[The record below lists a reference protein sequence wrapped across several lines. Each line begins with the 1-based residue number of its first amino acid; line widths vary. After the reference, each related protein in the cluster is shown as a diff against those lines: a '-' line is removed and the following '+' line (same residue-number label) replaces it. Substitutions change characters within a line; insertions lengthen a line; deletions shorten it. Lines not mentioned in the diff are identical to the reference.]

1 MFQTRWSECSSA
13 AAHQRDSDE
22 VAPVSG
28 TVQHELS
35 VFSLVR
41 LSRLLGIDC
50 FFVWP
55 FSLLQLMNT
64 QPEKPFIR
72 NKAAQVFALTFVM
85 EYLTLW
91 PKFFFDILSLVG
103 LNPHGVDI
111 YLRTLM
117 AIDGEVVDR
126 DILHTPE
133 VRYTV
138 TPERI
143 PTGPGFPGI
152 SGNLKCLI

>member
-1 MFQTRWSECSSA
+1 
-13 AAHQRDSDE
+13 
-22 VAPVSG
+22 
-28 TVQHELS
+28 
-35 VFSLVR
+35 
-41 LSRLLGIDC
+41 
-50 FFVWP
+50 
-55 FSLLQLMNT
+55 MNA

-117 AIDGEVVDR
+117 AIDAEVVDR
-126 DILHTPE
+126 DILHPPE
-133 VRYTV
+133 ARQPCPLSTSALSVLSPCLPWTGEHAYTISAEIAVDRVLTNVRHPV
-138 TPERI
+138 
-143 PTGPGFPGI
+143 
-152 SGNLKCLI
+152 